1 LPGGRAEKIYLQS
14 LPFTIGRSD
23 GADLQIESS
32 QVSREHAEISRHRM
46 RYRLRDLHS
55 TNGTFVNGER
65 IEETTLSD
73 GDLVAFADVE
83 FTFACGGE
91 GPARQTV
98 TQVIDAARSPSA
110 SRDAAWQLMWSVR
123 RAHEAVTHRGVRPL
137 FQPIVEIATNEVFAW
152 EALASNGSGAGD
164 PRWTPLGEGIE
175 CRPVERLR
183 SLFRRMA
190 AESAIG
196 LPQGAA
202 LMIALEAGEIASG
215 RRIGSLCQLQ
225 SILGEGRSLIVE
237 IPDSAVRSTPEFR
250 GLLTQLREAG
260 IRVAYDGY
268 ASGKAQILERE
279 DVSPDFLKLAPS
291 IFRGIHRGGERQRLV
306 RSIVQISHDI
316 DCLVIA
322 AGVDSLVDLEVCREL
337 GCTLAQGELLGPP
350 QSAGLLLQAAGLPAG
365 ARSGTKIRP

>member
-1 LPGGRAEKIYLQS
+1 
-14 LPFTIGRSD
+14 
-23 GADLQIESS
+23 
-32 QVSREHAEISRHRM
+32 
-46 RYRLRDLHS
+46 
-55 TNGTFVNGER
+55 
-65 IEETTLSD
+65 
-73 GDLVAFADVE
+73 
-83 FTFACGGE
+83 
-91 GPARQTV
+91 
-98 TQVIDAARSPSA
+98 
-110 SRDAAWQLMWSVR
+110 
-123 RAHEAVTHRGVRPL
+123 
-137 FQPIVEIATNEVFAW
+137 
-152 EALASNGSGAGD
+152 
-164 PRWTPLGEGIE
+164 
-175 CRPVERLR
+175 VERLR